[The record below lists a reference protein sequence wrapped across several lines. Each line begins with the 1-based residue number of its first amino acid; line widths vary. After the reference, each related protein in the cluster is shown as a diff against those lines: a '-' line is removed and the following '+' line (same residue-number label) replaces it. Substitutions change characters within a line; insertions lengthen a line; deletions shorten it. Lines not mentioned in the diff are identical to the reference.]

1 MRRPATPITL
11 PTAPLPAGAQR
22 AIRRQT
28 RMAGSALAAAVTAAL
43 LAAGAAGTAA
53 AQSVER
59 GRAVYQ
65 AHCAGCHSPDAHG
78 DGPAHRGV
86 VGRRAGALADFDY
99 SPALRSSKIL
109 WTRATLKAWLTDPEA
124 LIPGQGMDYMLEDER
139 EREDVVAYLASLKR
153 ATTAPARR

>member
-1 MRRPATPITL
+1 MRRPDTPS
-11 PTAPLPAGAQR
+11 PLTPAAVRVFASSDPQR
-22 AIRRQT
+22 PNGRAAR
-28 RMAGSALAAAVTAAL
+28 LHAAALIL
-43 LAAGAAGTAA
+43 LLVWLAVCTPGTAT

-59 GRAVYQ
+59 GQAVYQ
-65 AHCAGCHSPDAHG
+65 AHCAGCHSPDVHG

-109 WTRATLKAWLTDPEA
+109 WTRATLKAWLTNPEA

-139 EREDVVAYLASLKR
+139 EREDVVAYLATLKR
-153 ATTAPARR
+153 MR